1 VADRVTAVKS
11 LLASFKGLAWWEL
24 LLVLLPLGLV
34 LLGGLTG
41 GIFGAV
47 AILSNLAI
55 ARRPFSSPAKAAMM
69 IAIVVLA
76 YLIVYVIAVIS
87 YRARHPV

>member
-11 LLASFKGLAWWEL
+11 LLDRFRGLTWWQL
-24 LLVLLPLGLV
+24 LLVLLPFGL
-34 LLGGLTG
+34 LLSGIIGGV
-41 GIFGAV
+41 FGAV

-55 ARRPFSSPAKAAMM
+55 ARRPFSSPVKAAMM

-76 YLIVYVIAVIS
+76 YLIVYVIAVII

>member
-1 VADRVTAVKS
+1 VKS
-11 LLASFKGLAWWEL
+11 LLDRFRGLTWWQL
-24 LLVLLPLGLV
+24 LLVLLPFGL
-34 LLGGLTG
+34 LLSGLIGGV
-41 GIFGAV
+41 FGAV

-55 ARRPFSSPAKAAMM
+55 ARRPFSSPVKAAMM

-76 YLIVYVIAVIS
+76 YLIVYVIAVIL

>member
-1 VADRVTAVKS
+1 VGSPQPPKQSFLDR
-11 LLASFKGLAWWEL
+11 FRGLDWWEL

-34 LLGGLTG
+34 FLGGLVG
-41 GIFGAV
+41 GVLGAL

-55 ARRPFSSPAKAAMM
+55 ARRPFSSKAKAALM

-76 YLIVYVIAVIS
+76 YLIVYVIAVIT
-87 YRARHPV
+87 YRARHPA

>member
-11 LLASFKGLAWWEL
+11 LLDRFRGLTWWQL
-24 LLVLLPLGLV
+24 LLVLLPFGL
-34 LLGGLTG
+34 LLSGLIGGV
-41 GIFGAV
+41 FGAV

-55 ARRPFSSPAKAAMM
+55 ARRPFSAPVKAAMM

-76 YLIVYVIAVIS
+76 YLIVYVIAVII

>member
-11 LLASFKGLAWWEL
+11 LLDRFRGLTWWQL
-24 LLVLLPLGLV
+24 LLVLLPFGL
-34 LLGGLTG
+34 LLSGLIGGV
-41 GIFGAV
+41 FGAV

-55 ARRPFSSPAKAAMM
+55 ARRPFSSPVKAAMM

-76 YLIVYVIAVIS
+76 YLIVYVIAVIL

>member
-11 LLASFKGLAWWEL
+11 LLDRFRGLTWWQL
-24 LLVLLPLGLV
+24 LLVLLPFGL
-34 LLGGLTG
+34 LLSGLIGGV
-41 GIFGAV
+41 FGAV

-55 ARRPFSSPAKAAMM
+55 ARRPFSSPVKAAMM

-76 YLIVYVIAVIS
+76 YLIVYVIAVII